1 MLLRQGNSSHWL
13 LTFALNYAPFV
24 LALIFVSWPPAW
36 TRPAPDGSRETRR
49 RALPRTLAWC
59 LAGSAAVLALRHG
72 FYNDWAM
79 RVTLPLSIML
89 AVALTK
95 VLLGGMKWPYLA
107 VLLAVLLIS
116 SASSLAEL
124 TRSVLEP
131 TNCKRY
137 GTYALGDM
145 GELTPQ
151 YEGRSDSLC
160 TDTWSDCYDVT
171 AKHPHSNP
179 RAGAGTST
187 GASSVWPARQK
198 RSQVAMDRRS
208 PMIA

>member
-13 LTFALNYAPFV
+13 LTFALNYVPFV
-24 LALIFVSWPPAW
+24 LALIFVLWPPAW
-36 TRPAPDGSRETRR
+36 TRPAPDGKQTRR
-49 RALPRTLAWC
+49 RALPKTLAWC
-59 LAGSAAVLALRHG
+59 LAGSAAVLALGHG

-116 SASSLAEL
+116 SASSLAQL
-124 TRSVLEP
+124 TRSVLGP

-151 YEGRSDSLC
+151 YEGRSDSL
-160 TDTWSDCYDVT
+160 
-171 AKHPHSNP
+171 
-179 RAGAGTST
+179 
-187 GASSVWPARQK
+187 SVPIPGPIAMTLLRSILTPTHALEPELRPARALLGQRDK
-198 RSQVAMDRRS
+198 NDLNSRWIDDLR
-208 PMIA
+208 